1 MSVDS
6 LLGEKEIPSLYS
18 ELQEVPDAR
27 DDQGQR
33 HPLPAMLA
41 LACVA
46 LLSGYQTP
54 NAIAEW
60 VDNYGKQYLE
70 RFGFT
75 RDEPPSQATWYR
87 VLGSI
92 D

>member
-1 MSVDS
+1 MLKGTLPKV
-6 LLGEKEIPSLYS
+6 EIPSLYE
-18 ELQEVPDAR
+18 ELKQVPDPR

-46 LLSGYQTP
+46 LLCGYQNP

-60 VDNYGKQYLE
+60 AANYGPDYLK
-70 RFGFT
+70 RFHFKWDTAPGKF
-75 RDEPPSQATWYR
+75 
-87 VLGSI
+87 
-92 D
+92 